1 MQGRTL
7 WELKVFC
14 AVIERHSFVT
24 AARTLGISPSSATRT
39 VQALETQLGMA
50 LLQRS
55 QKRVALTSAG
65 EVYYDHARR
74 ILAMQAEAEESMA
87 ELEKTPKG
95 WIRFSAPE
103 IGSRHFFPA
112 QIARLAARFPDV
124 QIDVQYSDA
133 LLDPIQEKL
142 DFAIRGAYPAP
153 SDLIGYPLWEY
164 DRILCAAPAY
174 VEQAGMPQAPEHLA
188 DHQLVLHTAPRILKD
203 WHFASGERT
212 VRLHMRA
219 AHRVNTGNGLLEL
232 VLAGAGIGRI
242 ASWVAGPYLESGAL
256 VRVCAAYTLV
266 SASGQPAQM
275 HAVYGG
281 RSLPRRTRMFLDAL
295 RQAARQAGYRKVR
308 AP

>member
-24 AARTLGISPSSATRT
+24 AARSLGISPSSATRT
-39 VQALETQLGMA
+39 VQALETQLGVP

-55 QKRVALTSAG
+55 QKRVALTAAG
-65 EVYYDHARR
+65 EVYYDHAQR
-74 ILAMQAEAEESMA
+74 ILAVQAEAEESMA
-87 ELEKTPKG
+87 ELENMPKG

-112 QIARLAARFPDV
+112 QIARLAARFPEV
-124 QIDVQYSDA
+124 QIDVLYADA
-133 LLDPIQEKL
+133 LVDPIQEKL

-174 VEQAGMPQAPEHLA
+174 VGQAGMPQEPEEVAEHR
-188 DHQLVLHTAPRILKD
+188 LVQHTAPRILKD
-203 WHFASGERT
+203 WHFASAART

-242 ASWVAGPYLESGAL
+242 ASWVAAPYLDSGAL
-256 VRVCAAYTLV
+256 VRVCPAYTVV
-266 SASGQPAQM
+266 SGSGQPAQM

-295 RQAARQAGYRKVR
+295 RQGARQAGFRKAR
-308 AP
+308 G

>member
-24 AARTLGISPSSATRT
+24 AARMLGISPSSATRA

-55 QKRVALTSAG
+55 QKRVALTAAG
-65 EVYYDHARR
+65 DVYYDYARR
-74 ILAMQAEAEESMA
+74 ILDMQAEAEESLA
-87 ELEKTPKG
+87 DVQETPKG

-124 QIDVQYSDA
+124 QIDVLYSDA
-133 LLDPIQEKL
+133 LVDPIQEKL
-142 DFAIRGAYPAP
+142 DFAIRGAFPAP
-153 SDLIGYPLWEY
+153 SDLLGYPLWEY
-164 DRILCAAPAY
+164 DRLLCAAPGY
-174 VEQAGMPQAPEHLA
+174 VEQWGSPAEPEHLA
-188 DHQLVLHTAPRILKD
+188 EHRLVQHIAPRILKD
-203 WHFASGERT
+203 WHFASAQRS
-212 VRLHMRA
+212 VRVHMRA

-232 VLAGAGIGRI
+232 VLAGAGIGRV
-242 ASWVAGPYLESGAL
+242 ASWVAAPYLQSGAL
-256 VRVCAAYTLV
+256 VRVCPAYVVV

-275 HAVYGG
+275 HAVYGSRG
-281 RSLPRRTRMFLDAL
+281 LPKRTRMFLDAL
-295 RQAARQAGYRKVR
+295 RVAARQQGFRVA
-308 AP
+308 